1 LRDRGK
7 VDELAQIKT
16 ISELASVAYVRQKEP
31 RGLGQAILC
40 AKPLVGDEP
49 FGVFLGDDIIVSRV
63 PCMRQLLDV
72 FDHHAGRCSR
82 SCACRMRR
90 SAATG

>member
-49 FGVFLGDDIIVSRV
+49 ACDACSARV
-63 PCMRQLLDV
+63 TPERIL
-72 FDHHAGRCSR
+72 
-82 SCACRMRR
+82 
-90 SAATG
+90 